1 LNETSLTAL
10 FILLVGLIILSGFF
24 SSSETGMMSL
34 NRYRLKHMA
43 KTGHKGARRA
53 QKLLNRTDQLIG
65 VILIGNNF
73 VNIFASAIAT
83 VIAIRIWGDAGIAI
97 ATILLTI
104 VILIFAEVTP
114 KTLAALFPEK
124 IAFPASYV
132 LRPLLKTLYP
142 LVWAVNLFTTGILRL
157 LGVSSAQATED
168 HLSREELRTVVN
180 EAGALIPAKHKDM
193 LVGILDLEK
202 VTVNDIM
209 VPRNEV
215 AGIDLEDDTDT
226 ILRQLRSS
234 QHTRLPVYKGDINNI
249 QGILHLRSAAKL
261 LQEPEINKAMLM
273 QLSQEPYFIPESTP
287 LNTQLLNFQKG
298 RRRFGIVVDEYG
310 EVLGLATLEDIL
322 EEIVGEFTTDY
333 SATSQDIIPQD
344 NGTYIIDGGT
354 AVRSINKTLGWK
366 LPTDGPKTLNGL
378 ITETLENI
386 PETNV
391 CLKVGGHRVEVLQ
404 IKDNVVKAAIVHP
417 KRLGKRSRPALEPR
431 PAR

>member
-1 LNETSLTAL
+1 MNETSLTAL
-10 FILLVGLIILSGFF
+10 FIILVGLILLSAFF

-43 KTGHKGARRA
+43 KTGHKGAKRA
-53 QKLLNRTDQLIG
+53 QALLNRTDQLIG

-97 ATILLTI
+97 ATVLLTI
-104 VILIFAEVTP
+104 IILIFAEVTP

-124 IAFPASYV
+124 IAFPASHI
-132 LRPLLKTLYP
+132 LGPLLKILYP
-142 LVWAVNLFTTGILRL
+142 VVWAVNLFTGAILKII
-157 LGVSSAQATED
+157 GVSANDAANE
-168 HLSREELRTVVN
+168 HLSREELRTLVN

-193 LVGILDLEK
+193 LVSILDLEK

-215 AGIDLEDDTDT
+215 IGIDLEDDLDT

-234 QHTRLPVYKGDINNI
+234 QHTRLPVFEGDINNI
-249 QGILHLRSAAKL
+249 KGVLHLRNASKL
-261 LQEPEINKAMLM
+261 LLQDEITKAMLS
-273 QLSQEPYFIPESTP
+273 QLCREPYFIPESTP
-287 LNTQLLNFQKG
+287 LNTQLINFQKEK
-298 RRRFGIVVDEYG
+298 RRFGMVVDEYG
-310 EVLGLATLEDIL
+310 DVLGLATLEDIL

-333 SATSQDIIPQD
+333 AAASPDIIPQD
-344 NGTYIIDGGT
+344 DGTYIIDGT
-354 AVRSINKTLGWK
+354 AAVRTINKTLGWK
-366 LPTDGPKTLNGL
+366 LPIDGPKTLNGL

-417 KRLGKRSRPALEPR
+417 KKRKKRSVI
-431 PAR
+431 

>member
-1 LNETSLTAL
+1 MNETSLTVL
-10 FILLVGLIILSGFF
+10 FSVLVGLIVLSAFF

-43 KTGHKGARRA
+43 KTGHKGAKRA
-53 QKLLNRTDQLIG
+53 QGLLQRTDQLIG

-73 VNIFASAIAT
+73 VNILASSIAT

-97 ATILLTI
+97 ATVLLTL

-124 IAFPASYV
+124 IAFPASHI
-132 LRPLLKTLYP
+132 LGPLLKILYP
-142 LVWAVNLFTTGILRL
+142 LVWAVNLFTGAILKILGI
-157 LGVSSAQATED
+157 SPNDAAND

-193 LVGILDLEK
+193 LVGILDLEN

-209 VPRNEV
+209 VPRNDV
-215 AGIDLEDDTDT
+215 VGIDLDDEMDT

-249 QGILHLRSAAKL
+249 QGILHLRSASKLL
-261 LQEPEINKAMLM
+261 LQEDLNKAMLM
-273 QLSQEPYFIPESTP
+273 QLCQEPYFIPESTP
-287 LNTQLLNFQKG
+287 LNTQLINFQKG
-298 RRRFGIVVDEYG
+298 KRRFGVVVDEYG
-310 EVLGLATLEDIL
+310 DVLGLATLEDIL

-333 SATSQDIIPQD
+333 AATSPDIIPQD
-344 NGTYIIDGGT
+344 DGTFIIDGAT
-354 AVRSINKTLGWK
+354 ALRTINKTLGWK
-366 LPTDGPKTLNGL
+366 MPTDGPKTLNGL

-391 CLKVGGHRVEVLQ
+391 CLKVSGHRIEVLQ

-417 KRLGKRSRPALEPR
+417 ARRKKRSLL
-431 PAR
+431 

>member
-1 LNETSLTAL
+1 MNETSLTAL
-10 FILLVGLIILSGFF
+10 FIILAGLILLSAFF

-43 KTGHKGARRA
+43 KTGHKGAKRA
-53 QKLLNRTDQLIG
+53 QGLLNRTDQLIG

-97 ATILLTI
+97 ATVLLTI

-124 IAFPASYV
+124 IAFPASHI
-132 LRPLLKTLYP
+132 LGPLLKLLYP
-142 LVWAVNLFTTGILRL
+142 VVWAVNLFTGVILKL
-157 LGVSSAQATED
+157 IGVSADDAASD
-168 HLSREELRTVVN
+168 HLSREELRTLVN

-193 LVGILDLEK
+193 LVSILDLEK

-215 AGIDLEDDTDT
+215 VGIDLEDDLET

-234 QHTRLPVYKGDINNI
+234 QHTRLPVFKGDINNI
-249 QGILHLRSAAKL
+249 QGVLHLRNTTKL
-261 LQEPEINKAMLM
+261 LLQDDINKAMLM
-273 QLSQEPYFIPESTP
+273 QLCREPYFIPESTP
-287 LNTQLLNFQKG
+287 LNTQLINFQKEK
-298 RRRFGIVVDEYG
+298 RRFGMVVDEYG
-310 EVLGLATLEDIL
+310 DVLGLATLEDIL

-333 SATSQDIIPQD
+333 ASTSPDIIPQED
-344 NGTYIIDGGT
+344 GTFIIDGT
-354 AVRSINKTLGWK
+354 SAVRTINKTLGWK
-366 LPTDGPKTLNGL
+366 FPQDGPKTLNGL

-386 PETNV
+386 PDTNV
-391 CLKVGGHRVEVLQ
+391 CLRVAGHRVEVLQ

-417 KRLGKRSRPALEPR
+417 KKRKKRV
-431 PAR
+431 AR

>member
-1 LNETSLTAL
+1 MDGTSLTAL
-10 FILLVGLIILSGFF
+10 SIILAGLIMLSAFF

-43 KTGHKGARRA
+43 KTGHKGAKRA
-53 QKLLNRTDQLIG
+53 QRLLQRTDQLIG
-65 VILIGNNF
+65 IILIGNNF
-73 VNIFASAIAT
+73 VNILASSIAT

-97 ATILLTI
+97 ATLLLTI

-132 LRPLLKTLYP
+132 LGPLLKILYP
-142 LVWAVNLFTTGILRL
+142 IVWAVNLFTGAILRVL
-157 LGVSSAQATED
+157 RISANDAASD
-168 HLSREELRTVVN
+168 HLSREELRTLVN

-193 LVGILDLEK
+193 LVSILDLEK

-215 AGIDLEDDTDT
+215 SGIDLEDDIDT
-226 ILRQLRSS
+226 ILRQLRNS
-234 QHTRLPVYKGDINNI
+234 QHTRLPVFKGDINDI
-249 QGILHLRSAAKL
+249 QGILHLRSATKL
-261 LQEPEINKAMLM
+261 LQQEEINKAMIM
-273 QLSQEPYFIPESTP
+273 QLCQEPYFVPESTP
-287 LNTQLLNFQKG
+287 LNTQLINFQKEK
-298 RRRFGIVVDEYG
+298 RRFGIVVDEYG
-310 EVLGLATLEDIL
+310 DVLGLATLEDIL

-333 SATSQDIIPQD
+333 AATSPDIIPQD
-344 NGTYIIDGGT
+344 NGTFIVDGT
-354 AVRSINKTLGWK
+354 AAVRTINKTLGWN

-386 PETNV
+386 PDTNV
-391 CLKVGGHRVEVLQ
+391 CLKVDGHRVEVLQ

-417 KRLGKRSRPALEPR
+417 KKRKKRTLSIS
-431 PAR
+431 

>member
-1 LNETSLTAL
+1 MNETSLTAL
-10 FILLVGLIILSGFF
+10 FIILAGLILLSAFF

-53 QKLLNRTDQLIG
+53 QSLLNRTDQLIG

-97 ATILLTI
+97 ATVLLTI

-124 IAFPASYV
+124 IAFPASHI
-132 LRPLLKTLYP
+132 LGPLLKILYP
-142 LVWAVNLFTTGILRL
+142 VVWAVNLFTGAILKII
-157 LGVSSAQATED
+157 GVSADDAANE
-168 HLSREELRTVVN
+168 HLSREELRTLVN

-193 LVGILDLEK
+193 LVSILDLEK

-215 AGIDLEDDTDT
+215 VGIDLDDDLDT

-234 QHTRLPVYKGDINNI
+234 QHTRLPVFKGDINNI
-249 QGILHLRSAAKL
+249 QGVLHLRNASKL
-261 LQEPEINKAMLM
+261 LLHDEINKAMLM
-273 QLSQEPYFIPESTP
+273 QLCREPYFIPESTP
-287 LNTQLLNFQKG
+287 LNTQLINFQKEK
-298 RRRFGIVVDEYG
+298 RRFGIVVDEYG

-333 SATSQDIIPQD
+333 AATSPDIIPQD
-344 NGTYIIDGGT
+344 DGTYIIDGT
-354 AVRSINKTLGWK
+354 SAVRSINKTLGWK
-366 LPTDGPKTLNGL
+366 LPIDGPKTLNGL

-386 PETNV
+386 PDTNV

-417 KRLGKRSRPALEPR
+417 KKRKKRSGG
-431 PAR
+431 

>member
-1 LNETSLTAL
+1 MNETSLTVL
-10 FILLVGLIILSGFF
+10 FSVLVGLIVLSAFF

-43 KTGHKGARRA
+43 KTGHKGAKRA
-53 QKLLNRTDQLIG
+53 QGLLQRTDQLIG

-73 VNIFASAIAT
+73 VNILASAIAT

-97 ATILLTI
+97 ATILLTL

-124 IAFPASYV
+124 IAFPASHI
-132 LRPLLKTLYP
+132 LGPLLKALYP
-142 LVWAVNLFTTGILRL
+142 LVWAVNLFTGAILKILRI
-157 LGVSSAQATED
+157 SPEDAAND

-193 LVGILDLEK
+193 LVGILDLEN

-209 VPRNEV
+209 VPRNDV
-215 AGIDLEDDTDT
+215 IGVDLDDEMDT

-249 QGILHLRSAAKL
+249 QGILHLRSASKLL
-261 LQEPEINKAMLM
+261 LQEDINKAMIM
-273 QLSQEPYFIPESTP
+273 QLCREPYFIPESTP
-287 LNTQLLNFQKG
+287 LNTQLINFQKG
-298 RRRFGIVVDEYG
+298 KRRFGIVVDEYG
-310 EVLGLATLEDIL
+310 DVLGLATLEDIL
-322 EEIVGEFTTDY
+322 EEIIGEFTTDY
-333 SATSQDIIPQD
+333 AATSPDIIPQD
-344 NGTYIIDGGT
+344 NGTFIIDGAT
-354 AVRSINKTLGWK
+354 SLRAINKTLGWK
-366 LPTDGPKTLNGL
+366 MPTDGPKTLNGL

-391 CLKVGGHRVEVLQ
+391 CLKVAGHRIEVLQ

-417 KRLGKRSRPALEPR
+417 GRRKKRSLL
-431 PAR
+431 

>member
-1 LNETSLTAL
+1 MNETSLTAL
-10 FILLVGLIILSGFF
+10 FIILAGLILLSAFF

-43 KTGHKGARRA
+43 KTGHKGAKRA
-53 QKLLNRTDQLIG
+53 QGLLNRTDQLIG

-97 ATILLTI
+97 ATVLLTI

-124 IAFPASYV
+124 IAFPASVV
-132 LRPLLKTLYP
+132 LGPLLKLLYP
-142 LVWAVNLFTTGILRL
+142 VVWAVNLFTGVILKL
-157 LGVSSAQATED
+157 IGVSAEDSASD
-168 HLSREELRTVVN
+168 HLSREELRTLVN

-193 LVGILDLEK
+193 LVSILDLEK

-209 VPRNEV
+209 VPRNELV
-215 AGIDLEDDTDT
+215 GIDLEDDLET

-234 QHTRLPVYKGDINNI
+234 QHTRLPVFKGDINNI
-249 QGILHLRSAAKL
+249 QGVLHLRNTAKL
-261 LQEPEINKAMLM
+261 LLQDDINKAMLM
-273 QLSQEPYFIPESTP
+273 QLCREPYFIPESTP
-287 LNTQLLNFQKG
+287 LNTQLINFQKEK
-298 RRRFGIVVDEYG
+298 RRFGMVVDEYG
-310 EVLGLATLEDIL
+310 DVLGLATLEDIL

-333 SATSQDIIPQD
+333 ASTSQDIIPQD
-344 NGTYIIDGGT
+344 DGTFIIDGT
-354 AVRSINKTLGWK
+354 SAVRTINKTLGWK
-366 LPTDGPKTLNGL
+366 FPQDGPKTLNGL

-386 PETNV
+386 PDTNV
-391 CLKVGGHRVEVLQ
+391 CLKVAGHRVEVLQ

-417 KRLGKRSRPALEPR
+417 KKRKKRVVR
-431 PAR
+431 

>member
-1 LNETSLTAL
+1 MNETSLSVL
-10 FILLVGLIILSGFF
+10 FGVLVGLIVLSAFF

-43 KTGHKGARRA
+43 KTGHKGAKRA
-53 QKLLNRTDQLIG
+53 QGLLQRTDQLIG

-73 VNIFASAIAT
+73 VNILASAIAT

-97 ATILLTI
+97 ATILLTL

-124 IAFPASYV
+124 IAFPASHI
-132 LRPLLKTLYP
+132 LGPLLKALYP
-142 LVWAVNLFTTGILRL
+142 LVWAVNLFTGAILKILRI
-157 LGVSSAQATED
+157 SPEDAAND

-193 LVGILDLEK
+193 LVGILDLEN

-209 VPRNEV
+209 VPRNDV
-215 AGIDLEDDTDT
+215 VGIDLDDELDT

-234 QHTRLPVYKGDINNI
+234 QHTRLPVYKGDVNNI
-249 QGILHLRSAAKL
+249 QGILHLRSASKLL
-261 LQEPEINKAMLM
+261 LQEEINKAMIM
-273 QLSQEPYFIPESTP
+273 QLCQEPYFVPESTP
-287 LNTQLLNFQKG
+287 LNTQLINFQKG
-298 RRRFGIVVDEYG
+298 KRRFGIVVDEYG

-333 SATSQDIIPQD
+333 AATSPDIIPQD
-344 NGTYIIDGGT
+344 NGTFIIDGAT
-354 AVRSINKTLGWK
+354 ALRTINKTLGWK
-366 LPTDGPKTLNGL
+366 MPTDGPKTLNGL

-391 CLKVGGHRVEVLQ
+391 CLKVAGHRIEVLQ

-417 KRLGKRSRPALEPR
+417 GRRKKRSLL
-431 PAR
+431 

>member
-1 LNETSLTAL
+1 MNETSLTVL
-10 FILLVGLIILSGFF
+10 GSILVGLIVLSAFF

-43 KTGHKGARRA
+43 KTGHKGAKRA
-53 QKLLNRTDQLIG
+53 QGLLQRTDQLIG

-73 VNIFASAIAT
+73 VNILASSIAT

-97 ATILLTI
+97 ATLLLTLI
-104 VILIFAEVTP
+104 ILIFAEVTP

-124 IAFPASYV
+124 IAFPASHV
-132 LRPLLKTLYP
+132 LGPLLKILYP
-142 LVWAVNLFTTGILRL
+142 LVWAVNLFTGAILKVLGI
-157 LGVSSAQATED
+157 SPDDAAND

-193 LVGILDLEK
+193 LVGILDLES

-209 VPRNEV
+209 VPRNDV
-215 AGIDLEDDTDT
+215 VGIDLDDDLDT

-234 QHTRLPVYKGDINNI
+234 QHTRLPVFKGDINNI
-249 QGILHLRSAAKL
+249 QGILHLRSASKL
-261 LQEPEINKAMLM
+261 VLQEEINKAMIM
-273 QLSQEPYFIPESTP
+273 QLCQEPYFIPESTP
-287 LNTQLLNFQKG
+287 LNTQLINFQKG
-298 RRRFGIVVDEYG
+298 KRRFGVVVDEYG
-310 EVLGLATLEDIL
+310 DVLGLATLEDIL

-333 SATSQDIIPQD
+333 AATSPDIIPQD
-344 NGTYIIDGGT
+344 NGTFIIDGAT
-354 AVRSINKTLGWK
+354 ALRTINKTLSWK
-366 LPTDGPKTLNGL
+366 MPTDGPKTLNGL

-391 CLKVGGHRVEVLQ
+391 CLKVAGHRIEVLQ

-417 KRLGKRSRPALEPR
+417 GRRKKRGRL
-431 PAR
+431 

>member
-1 LNETSLTAL
+1 MNETSLTAL
-10 FILLVGLIILSGFF
+10 FITLAGLILLSAFF

-43 KTGHKGARRA
+43 QTGHKGAKRA
-53 QKLLNRTDQLIG
+53 HRLLQRTDQLIG

-97 ATILLTI
+97 ATVLLTI

-132 LRPLLKTLYP
+132 LAPLLKILYP
-142 LVWAVNLFTTGILRL
+142 VVWAVNLLTGGILKVLR
-157 LGVSSAQATED
+157 VSPEDIAND
-168 HLSREELRTVVN
+168 HLSREELRTLVN

-193 LVGILDLEK
+193 LVSILDLEK
-202 VTVNDIM
+202 VTVTDIM

-215 AGIDLEDDTDT
+215 VGIDLDDDLDS
-226 ILRQLRSS
+226 ILRLLRNS
-234 QHTRLPVYKGDINNI
+234 QHTRLPVYKGDINEI
-249 QGILHLRSAAKL
+249 QGILHLRNTTKL
-261 LQEPEINKAMLM
+261 LQKNDLNKDMIV
-273 QLSQEPYFIPESTP
+273 QLCTEPYFVPESTP
-287 LNTQLLNFQKG
+287 LNTQLINFQKG

-333 SATSQDIIPQD
+333 ASTSPDIIPQD
-344 NGTYIIDGGT
+344 NGTYIIDGT
-354 AVRSINKTLGWK
+354 ASLRVINKSLSWK
-366 LPTDGPKTLNGL
+366 LPLDGPKTLNGL

-386 PETNV
+386 PDSNV
-391 CLKVGGHRVEVLQ
+391 CLRVGGHRVEVLQ

-417 KRLGKRSRPALEPR
+417 KKRKKRGLGR
-431 PAR
+431 

>member
-1 LNETSLTAL
+1 MNETSLTAL
-10 FILLVGLIILSGFF
+10 FVTLAGLILLSAFF

-53 QKLLNRTDQLIG
+53 QNLLNRTDQLIG

-97 ATILLTI
+97 ATVLLTI

-124 IAFPASYV
+124 IAFPASHI
-132 LRPLLKTLYP
+132 LGPLLKLLYP
-142 LVWAVNLFTTGILRL
+142 VVWAVNLFTGAILKL
-157 LGVSSAQATED
+157 IGVSANDAAND
-168 HLSREELRTVVN
+168 HLSREELRTLVN
-180 EAGALIPAKHKDM
+180 EAGALIPANHKDM

-215 AGIDLEDDTDT
+215 VGVDLEDDLET
-226 ILRQLRSS
+226 ILRQLKSS
-234 QHTRLPVYKGDINNI
+234 QHTRLPVFKGDVNNI
-249 QGILHLRSAAKL
+249 QGVLHLRNATKL
-261 LQEPEINKAMLM
+261 LLQDDINKTMLM
-273 QLSQEPYFIPESTP
+273 ELCREPYFIPESTP
-287 LNTQLLNFQKG
+287 LNTQLINFQKEK
-298 RRRFGIVVDEYG
+298 RRFGIVVDEYG

-333 SATSQDIIPQD
+333 ASTSPDIIPQD
-344 NGTYIIDGGT
+344 NGTFIIDGT
-354 AVRSINKTLGWK
+354 AAVRTINKDLGWK
-366 LPTDGPKTLNGL
+366 LPQDGPKTLNGL

-386 PETNV
+386 PDTNV
-391 CLKVGGHRVEVLQ
+391 CLKVSGHRVEVLQ

-417 KRLGKRSRPALEPR
+417 IKRKKRV
-431 PAR
+431 AR